1 MSGTI
6 EAPGYYTGTLPLSF
20 AWGLRLKLRAE
31 GGRLHAEGRKLRIE
45 GNRLYAEGGKLWA
58 EGSKFRVEGNKFYAE
73 GGKLPEIMLASLR
86 MARCLSLERLSGFHC
101 QLKQAVSTA

>member
-1 MSGTI
+1 MSGAI

-45 GNRLYAEGGKLWA
+45 GNRLYAEGGKL
-58 EGSKFRVEGNKFYAE
+58 
-73 GGKLPEIMLASLR
+73 PEIMLASLR